1 MSPGRAVQSWC
12 RIAAA
17 IPANQLLSDAAIFP
31 QNNLKIIQTLS
42 RTDDKIQPTG
52 WAAEC
57 RTVVRFF
64 RETKNAQINTKMHF
78 ATKYRKSCI
87 CEIF

>member
-31 QNNLKIIQTLS
+31 QNNPDIIS
-42 RTDDKIQPTG
+42 D
-52 WAAEC
+52 
-57 RTVVRFF
+57 
-64 RETKNAQINTKMHF
+64 
-78 ATKYRKSCI
+78 
-87 CEIF
+87 